1 MGLIRAA
8 RKTRGRLKPLTRSV
22 GEVTQ
27 AASRESV
34 LAIRT
39 GGAQNAVLSALLGGS
54 PGSTPAQDG
63 LLLHAASAGDD
74 HEPARLALSTH
85 KAGGGRSL
93 AILVGRPVE
102 RAQMEATF
110 LAGFDLELSDLVHVG
125 GLAGTGGEDVVARI
139 LDTLGDD
146 IVAAGARNPLL
157 RDIAARHLIA
167 RASRRS
173 AAVGAVG
180 FLPGAELPVL
190 LAQQVRLVSQLA
202 ALHGRPLGRDR
213 ALELAGVVAAGYGWR
228 GLARTAIRQVPGARL
243 ALRGGV
249 AYAATRS
256 TGEAAL
262 RWFERD
268 ASARPTGNIPRS
280 LPGSISRRKS
290 D

>member
-1 MGLIRAA
+1 MGDVATAA
-8 RKTRGRLKPLTRSV
+8 ER
-22 GEVTQ
+22 Q
-27 AASRESV
+27 SV
-34 LAIRT
+34 LAVYPDGPQAR
-39 GGAQNAVLSALLGGS
+39 VLAALLGGS
-54 PGSTPAQDG
+54 HEATAGADG
-63 LLLHAASAGDD
+63 LLVHAASAGDN
-74 HEPARLALSTH
+74 HEPPRLALATQKS
-85 KAGGGRSL
+85 AGGRAL
-93 AILVGRPVE
+93 VVLVGRPSD
-102 RAQMEATF
+102 RALMEATY
-110 LAGFDLELSDLVHVG
+110 LAGFGLELSDVIHVDGLSG
-125 GLAGTGGEDVVARI
+125 GAGESVVARI

-146 IVAAGARNPLL
+146 IVAAAATHPRL
-157 RDIAARHLIA
+157 RDIAAHHLIA

-213 ALELAGVVAAGYGWR
+213 ALELAGVIAAGYGWR

-243 ALRGGV
+243 ALRGGI

-262 RWFERD
+262 RWFSSD
-268 ASARPTGNIPRS
+268 ASARPPGALSRS
-280 LPGSISRRKS
+280 LPGAISRRNP